1 VGRLTGIETVL
12 LDLDGTLYVGSQV
25 VPGAPEAVR
34 WLRDQGL
41 TVRFCTNTDSIPPA
55 ALADR
60 LARLGLPA
68 TEEELVTPVAVAAQR
83 FASTDE
89 ARVLAVAA
97 DGVRQLLAGC
107 LAGPGD
113 RVTHVLVADPSYGA
127 TYDDLD
133 AGFRAVR
140 AGAELVATQ
149 VNWIARRD
157 DGEHLD
163 TGRWVRL
170 LEYATGQTARVLGK
184 PSPEFFTAPSMRS
197 AGGHRARWSW
207 GTTWPPTSV
216 VAGRSARPQC
226 WSAVARVTAPAGRPS
241 RAGRGRRQRHRPAG
255 TAPRL
260 SAPDRS
266 PEDVDWC
273 GGPAPS
279 ARLGR
284 STWNSATREAQ
295 RELSSP
301 SRRRCGVQVVALHVG
316 AQQQPEGHE
325 VDQQL

>member
-1 VGRLTGIETVL
+1 MGRLTGIETVL

-41 TVRFCTNTDSIPPA
+41 TVRFCTNTDSITPA

-60 LARLGLPA
+60 LARFGFQA
-68 TEEELVTPVAVAAQR
+68 SEEELVTPVAVAERLFGA
-83 FASTDE
+83 APE

-97 DGVRQLLAGC
+97 DGVRQLLAGSW
-107 LAGPGD
+107 PG
-113 RVTHVLVADPSYGA
+113 RAPPTHVLVADPSYGA
-127 TYDDLD
+127 TYEDLD
-133 AGFRAVR
+133 AAFRALR

-149 VNWIARRD
+149 VNRIARPRRRRAP
-157 DGEHLD
+157 GHRRV
-163 TGRWVRL
+163 GAAAGVRHRL
-170 LEYATGQTARVLGK
+170 LARVLGK
-184 PSPEFFTAPSMRS
+184 PSPEFFTAPLDALGR
-197 AGGHRARWSW
+197 GARN
-207 GTTWPPTSV
+207 
-216 VAGRSARPQC
+216 
-226 WSAVARVTAPAGRPS
+226 
-241 RAGRGRRQRHRPAG
+241 RAGRRRRPGRRHRRWTGGRRGHGAGPQRQGGPPQPAPG
-255 TAPRL
+255 PSPTRSSTASPTCRTC
-260 SAPDRS
+260 SEGERADRS

-295 RELSSP
+295 RGLSSP